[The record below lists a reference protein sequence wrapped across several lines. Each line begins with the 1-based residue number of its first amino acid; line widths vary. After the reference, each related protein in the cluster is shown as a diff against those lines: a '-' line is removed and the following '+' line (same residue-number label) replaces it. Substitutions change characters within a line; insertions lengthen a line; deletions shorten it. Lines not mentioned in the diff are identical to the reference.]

1 MIYSSIMRAFT
12 GEWLVGKIIDHR
24 AVPLS
29 GMEECDRACE
39 ILNRRHGDVVGTEL
53 RAAIDRSGLDI
64 SLCRGCGKVVVCI
77 PDGLSNMCEACAC
90 KETEASNPAGDRP
103 SVARSESSG
112 LVGCEPATGEKPCI

>member
-90 KETEASNPAGDRP
+90 KETEASNPRVDLAGASPAQVQR
-103 SVARSESSG
+103 V
-112 LVGCEPATGEKPCI
+112 VGCEPSNGAIP